1 MLQLLGHMITLL
13 LGATI
18 RGLNLNL
25 KLFLRL
31 LITKKNL
38 CIPNLTLSLSSI
50 STYDQYQWYYNGELI
65 SGANQNNYTPTQ
77 AGYYQIS
84 GFLDGCEGTLLSNN
98 IPVSACPED
107 YDNDGV
113 NDNIDVDND
122 NDGLLDCFES
132 LGNKEIN
139 LTDPVGGNIED
150 YIIILLIFQTLM
162 LKIQIGLEM
171 KLVIGKLLHPHHI
184 PTPKILSK
192 MVIFLFPQH
201 LIMKLV

>member
-1 MLQLLGHMITLL
+1 M
-13 LGATI
+13 
-18 RGLNLNL
+18 
-25 KLFLRL
+25 
-31 LITKKNL
+31 
-38 CIPNLTLSLSSI
+38 SLSSI

-113 NDNIDVDND
+113 NDNIDIDND

-139 LTDPVGGNIED
+139 LTDPVGGNIEGLYNYTFD
-150 YIIILLIFQTLM
+150 FSNSDAQNLNWIGDEIGNWETSAPASYTDSENIEQDGYISFSTTFDNEISLAITYSSFSII
-162 LKIQIGLEM
+162 
-171 KLVIGKLLHPHHI
+171 HRR
-184 PTPKILSK
+184 
-192 MVIFLFPQH
+192 
-201 LIMKLV
+201 